1 MPDWCLNHKDT
12 PANKH
17 SVVNGSCCWFLEIYR
32 KIVIKSQKKSC
43 KGTCMV
49 NSQAKKYQQPNNSE
63 THHRQS
69 HKTWFHQITS
79 RWTFF
84 FRLTS
89 PWIWISLR
97 EIWTSRLS
105 TQGTFFR
112 IFCHLPKMVYSNH
125 LQKTPFVCF
134 EWLPR
139 SGRSNVV
146 SSGSFSFW
154 FGDLPGSE
162 TILVKPMQLYR
173 LTMVHGSL

>member
-105 TQGTFFR
+105 TKGHFSGFSATCPKWSIR
-112 IFCHLPKMVYSNH
+112 TTCKRLHLYASNGC
-125 LQKTPFVCF
+125 PD
-134 EWLPR
+134 R
-139 SGRSNVV
+139 
-146 SSGSFSFW
+146 
-154 FGDLPGSE
+154 GDPTLWVLGAFLFD
-162 TILVKPMQLYR
+162 LVTYLEGKLYW
-173 LTMVHGSL
+173 